1 MTIVA
6 GGRSAAEVKSQVEN
20 NKEVVSEEEIAATT
34 EEMVE
39 NVKGMLDNS
48 VGSKHMKKTLEK
60 QIKDGKIKQG
70 KNGIIHVE
78 QDEVDDRFGDH
89 EENAVLD
96 PEADP
101 MAAYMG

>member
-1 MTIVA
+1 M
-6 GGRSAAEVKSQVEN
+6 KSQVEN

-60 QIKDGKIKQG
+60 QIKMEKSS
-70 KNGIIHVE
+70 
-78 QDEVDDRFGDH
+78 R
-89 EENAVLD
+89 
-96 PEADP
+96 
-101 MAAYMG
+101 